1 MRDSHRT
8 EAERL
13 VVRAVEEEVRRSGG
27 RVDGQVLLTRARGS
41 LDAMAQAAAEE
52 YAAYTRALDETED
65 GRLTFAQRYAKDGA
79 GTPLLVAGVAAVA
92 ALVADLSLGTGTGTA
107 LGAGAAVG
115 VVGAA
120 ATVVKVAGV
129 HLPAAHHRAGEVS
142 QPGGPEQL
150 RLQWLTALE
159 VRGIRPFLDQQRVLS
174 ASTGPKQQ
182 GPKLRGADKSAA
194 ARRRT
199 VLQESFGQLPEPE
212 GPFAGRRAEMARLR
226 QWVRAARANTE
237 TRPTVVVL
245 HGRPGA
251 GRTTLAVRATHELRD
266 HFRGAVVVDLRGGSR
281 HEPPLPT
288 RDALLHLLNRLGAPR
303 EQLLFRERSSLDQQV
318 KRLSE
323 LYQQHLTGLAV
334 TIVLDDASDPEQI
347 RALVPERSDS
357 LVLITA
363 AEPLELPAD
372 LPAWVHHLPVEA
384 LDEAGAEELL
394 GAAAQD
400 SSGPYD
406 AESTDLI
413 RQLCGGLPLALR
425 IAGSSLGPRSPRRL
439 AGDLDAYGPVD
450 PVERV
455 LWLRYTD
462 QTEAARTLL
471 RRLAL
476 AGRASLGAAAAAA
489 LLGAEE
495 SEAARQLAK
504 LAQAGLIDHVRGRRY
519 RMHDLVRAF
528 AQARLLDE
536 EGQAERTAAQE
547 RLIVSYGE
555 LADSVL
561 RLVDGNM
568 STRSDRFG
576 PHGFTSLEE
585 ALRWLDDES
594 SFITAALRHAE
605 GVNQTA
611 VLNLL
616 GALCDYCLLRGD
628 LYRLG
633 EISELAQAVDQGL
646 LIHSVQWRTG
656 IAARQLGELDKAR
669 TTLSSVVDLYLEA
682 HHDAGAARALCSLG
696 ITLHH
701 QGQLTEA
708 AAKLQEA
715 LDLQAAP
722 ELATDRAW
730 TMHALAAVQRDRA
743 RLAEALDLLTRSLVL
758 HREGGSVHGEAWAH
772 FQLGQLALRMG
783 DVPRAERELEAA
795 LDRYRRTRDAR
806 GEAWALTQLA
816 RARLVD
822 GDAPEAAEALRQAA
836 VRHHD
841 NEDARGEAWTG
852 YYLGQAL
859 EESGDLDRAVREL
872 ERSRTMFSRMRDVY
886 GLACARHHS
895 ARVTRDQRATQTGS
909 LRNSGFARQLLM
921 DARADFQRIGVT
933 HGEAWTCLELAVVDA
948 GNTRAQQALALCDE
962 AIGLFTSYGDQ
973 RGEDWARF
981 LRCTLLPYAAPG
993 GVEIGTAVAQEE
1005 LAQLVR
1011 AAHGTRDQKL
1021 AEYLTAYALLLERG
1035 VQLEA
1040 GWQAWRLGMVPNR
1053 HAREVMGVPVPAVS

>member
-1 MRDSHRT
+1 MRDGHRV
-8 EAERL
+8 EAERM

-27 RVDGQVLLTRARGS
+27 RTDGQALLARARGALDS
-41 LDAMAQAAAEE
+41 LAETAAEE
-52 YAAYTRALDETED
+52 YTAYTRALDESEA
-65 GRLTFAQRYAKDGA
+65 GRLTFAQRYAKEGA

-92 ALVADLSLGTGTGTA
+92 ATVADLSLGTGAATA
-107 LGAGAAVG
+107 LGAGVAVG

-120 ATVVKVAGV
+120 ATVVKVAGS
-129 HLPAAHHRAGEVS
+129 HLPAAHHRAGAVG

-174 ASTGPKQQ
+174 ASTGPKKAA
-182 GPKLRGADKSAA
+182 PRLRGSDKSAA

-199 VLQESFGQLPEPE
+199 VLEQSFNQLPETD
-212 GPFAGRRAEMARLR
+212 GPFAGRRQELARIR
-226 QWVRAARANTE
+226 QWAQSARATTE

-245 HGRPGA
+245 HGEPGS
-251 GRTTLAVRATHELRD
+251 GRTALAVRAAHELRD

-281 HEPPLPT
+281 EEPPLPT

-303 EQLLFRERSSLDQQV
+303 EQLLFRERSSPDQQV
-318 KRLSE
+318 RRLGE
-323 LYQQHLTGLAV
+323 LYHQQLTGLPV
-334 TIVLDDASDPEQI
+334 TIVLDDASDPEQV

-357 LVLITA
+357 LVLVTA
-363 AEPLELPAD
+363 RTPLDLPAD
-372 LPAWVHHLPVEA
+372 LPAWVHRLPVEP
-384 LDEAGAEELL
+384 LDAAGAEELL
-394 GAAAQD
+394 GATAEDASD
-400 SSGPYD
+400 PYD
-406 AESTDLI
+406 AESSD
-413 RQLCGGLPLALR
+413 RVRELCGGLPLALR
-425 IAGSSLGPRSPRRL
+425 IAGSSIGSRSPRAL
-439 AGDLDAYGPVD
+439 AADLSAYGPVE
-450 PVERV
+450 PVERA

-462 QTEAARTLL
+462 QSKPARRLL

-476 AGRASLGAAAAAA
+476 AGRASLGVGAAAA
-489 LLGAEE
+489 LLGTDET
-495 SEAARQLAK
+495 EASRLLVALAR
-504 LAQAGLIDHVRGRRY
+504 AGLVDHVRGSRY
-519 RMHDLVRAF
+519 RLHDLVRAF

-536 EGQAERTAAQE
+536 EEPAGRTAAQE
-547 RLIVSYGE
+547 RLIVNYGE

-568 STRSDRFG
+568 STRSDRFS
-576 PHGFTSLEE
+576 PHGFTSLDE

-594 SFITAALRHAE
+594 SFITAALRQAE
-605 GVNQTA
+605 GVDRGA
-611 VLNLL
+611 VQNLL

-633 EISELAQAVDQGL
+633 EISELAQAVDEGL
-646 LIHSVQWRTG
+646 LVRSVQWRTG

-669 TTLSSVVDLYLEA
+669 TTLSSVVDLYRQA
-682 HHDAGAARALCSLG
+682 QHDAGAARALCSLG

-708 AAKLQEA
+708 AARLQEA

-730 TMHALAAVQRDRA
+730 TMHALAAVQRDRS
-743 RLAEALDLLTRSLVL
+743 RLAEALDLLERSLVL
-758 HREGGSVHGEAWAH
+758 HHEGGSVHGEAWAH
-772 FQLGQLALRMG
+772 YQLGQLALRMG
-783 DVPRAERELEAA
+783 DVPRAQTELNAA
-795 LDRYRRTRDAR
+795 LERYSLTHDAR

-822 GDAPEAAEALRQAA
+822 GDASPAVDGLRRAAA
-836 VRHHD
+836 RHRD
-841 NEDARGEAWTG
+841 NEDARGEAWTL

-859 EESGDLDRAVREL
+859 EETGDLDRAVREL
-872 ERSRTMFSRMRDVY
+872 ERARTMFSRMRDVY

-895 ARVTRDQRATQTGS
+895 ARVTRDQRAAQTGS
-909 LRNSGFARQLLM
+909 LRNSGFARQLLV
-921 DARADFQRIGVT
+921 DARADFQRIGVA

-948 GNTRAQQALALCDE
+948 GNTRTQQALALCDE
-962 AIGLFTSYGDQ
+962 AIGLFTGYGDR

-993 GVEIGTAVAQEE
+993 GTEVGAAVAAED
-1005 LAQLVR
+1005 LAQLAR
-1011 AAHGTRDQKL
+1011 DSHPTRDEKL
-1021 AEYLTAYALLLERG
+1021 DEYVAAYRLLLERG
-1035 VQLEA
+1035 VDLEA

-1053 HAREVMGVPVPAVS
+1053 HSREVMGVAVAAR